1 MRILL
6 VEDNAALSDLFRVQL
21 RRLGQHELSVT
32 TSKQGALQV
41 FEPGHFDVVFID
53 MGLEGI
59 PDRGL
64 EIIRE
69 IKVQAPGQKVG
80 VLSSN
85 DLQDMV
91 RNSQQVGA
99 AFYMVK
105 PFTMEGLQVVL
116 EADQAAI
123 RAYQPDIGEGRII
136 ALKHQ

>member
-32 TSKQGALQV
+32 TSKQGALLV
-41 FEPGHFDVVFID
+41 FEPGLFDVVFID

-69 IKVQAPGQKVG
+69 IKMQAPGQRVG

-99 AFYMVK
+99 TFYMVK

-116 EADQAAI
+116 EADQASI
-123 RAYQPDIGEGRII
+123 RTYQPDIGEGRII
-136 ALKHQ
+136 AL

>member
-1 MRILL
+1 MRVLL
-6 VEDNAALSDLFRVQL
+6 VEDSDILADLFRVQL
-21 RRLGQHELSVT
+21 QRLGQHTLFVAA
-32 TSKQGALQV
+32 SKQRTFEV
-41 FEPGHFDVVFID
+41 FKPDAFDIIFID

-69 IKVQAPGQKVG
+69 IKVQSPQQRIG

-91 RNSQQVGA
+91 QQSRQVGA

-116 EADQAAI
+116 EGDKAAM
-123 RAYQPDIGEGRII
+123 RAYQPDVGEGRII
-136 ALKHQ
+136 PL

>member
-1 MRILL
+1 MRVLL
-6 VEDNAALSDLFRVQL
+6 VEDSDILADLFRVQL
-21 RRLGQHELSVT
+21 QRLGQHSLLVAA
-32 TSKQGALQV
+32 SKQKTFEV
-41 FEPGHFDVVFID
+41 FKPDAFDIIFID

-69 IKVQAPGQKVG
+69 IKIQSPQQKIG

-91 RNSQQVGA
+91 QQSRQVGA
-99 AFYMVK
+99 VFYMVK

-116 EADQAAI
+116 EGDKAAM
-123 RAYQPDIGEGRII
+123 RAYQPDVGEGRII
-136 ALKHQ
+136 PL

>member
-6 VEDNAALSDLFRVQL
+6 VEDSDILADLFRVQL
-21 RRLGQHELSVT
+21 QRLGQHSLFVAV
-32 TSKQGALQV
+32 SKQKTLDV
-41 FEPGHFDVVFID
+41 FKPDAFDIIFID

-59 PDRGL
+59 PDRGV

-69 IKVQAPGQKVG
+69 IKIQSPQQKIG

-91 RNSQQVGA
+91 QQSRQVGA

-116 EADQAAI
+116 EGDEAAM
-123 RAYQPDIGEGRII
+123 RAYQPDVGEGRII
-136 ALKHQ
+136 PL

>member
-6 VEDNAALSDLFRVQL
+6 VEDSDILADLFRVHLQ
-21 RRLGQHELSVT
+21 RLGQHSLFVAA
-32 TSKQGALQV
+32 SKQKTLEV
-41 FEPGHFDVVFID
+41 FKPDAFDIIFID

-69 IKVQAPGQKVG
+69 IKIQSPQQKIG

-91 RNSQQVGA
+91 QQSRQVGA
-99 AFYMVK
+99 SFYMVK

-116 EADQAAI
+116 EGDEAAM
-123 RAYQPDIGEGRII
+123 RAYQPDVGEGRII
-136 ALKHQ
+136 PL